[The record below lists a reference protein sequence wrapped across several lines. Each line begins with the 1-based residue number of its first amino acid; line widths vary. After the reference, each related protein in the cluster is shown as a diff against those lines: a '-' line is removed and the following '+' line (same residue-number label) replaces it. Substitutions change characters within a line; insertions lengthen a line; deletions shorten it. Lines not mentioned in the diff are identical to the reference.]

1 MIYASQ
7 IGVRTGIAIFTS
19 CFSLILGGSPLGRKN
34 HMLSPCKT
42 MLDQCS
48 MTYDFSIIFP
58 IDLVFFLV
66 VLINLVSPSPVVL
79 INLVSPSLQTK
90 VMCDG
95 AVGWFNRNPFS
106 GLQNRWSADRL
117 ALSVYLSISF
127 SLSFSL
133 SLFIFLSL
141 YLSLSLPLAFP
152 P

>member
-1 MIYASQ
+1 MIF
-7 IGVRTGIAIFTS
+7 R
-19 CFSLILGGSPLGRKN
+19 LIL
-34 HMLSPCKT
+34 
-42 MLDQCS
+42 
-48 MTYDFSIIFP
+48 F
-58 IDLVFFLV
+58 FFLV

-117 ALSVYLSISF
+117 ALSVYLSISL

-133 SLFIFLSL
+133 SLSIFLSL
-141 YLSLSLPLAFP
+141 SLSLSLFLLPSLRRTRVSFLLFEGRSEGSFLIFSFFLIILVDRRPANSDT
-152 P
+152 